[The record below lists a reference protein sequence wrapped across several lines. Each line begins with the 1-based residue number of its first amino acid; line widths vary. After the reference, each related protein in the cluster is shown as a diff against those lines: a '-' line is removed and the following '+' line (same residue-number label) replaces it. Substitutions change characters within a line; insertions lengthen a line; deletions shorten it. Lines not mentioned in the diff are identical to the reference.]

1 METVVLEVSLEII
14 IQVAVG
20 FLEIIIRRPQL
31 LEVIIQED
39 QGWVRNSIETNIILI
54 KKQI

>member
-1 METVVLEVSLEII
+1 METVVLEVSLEIT

-20 FLEIIIRRPQL
+20 SLVIIIRRPPL

-39 QGWVRNSIETNIILI
+39 QGSVRNSIETNIILI
-54 KKQI
+54 KNQI